1 MGVERTMNCEEL
13 AQLIPDLVDGAVPA
27 SLLVETEA
35 ALLQCP
41 DCQRELAI
49 ARQVRAF
56 LVELQAEHADVR
68 LSAGFEA
75 RLLAQVRAQHSG
87 LELLDL
93 SSKVF
98 GMWLV
103 EFINLIGGL
112 LDPEL
117 ILGGSRPEPRGA

>member
-1 MGVERTMNCEEL
+1 MNCEEL
-13 AQLIPDLVDGAVPA
+13 GQLIPDLVDGTVPA
-27 SLLVETEA
+27 SLLAETEA

-56 LVELQAEHADVR
+56 LVELQAEHAD
-68 LSAGFEA
+68 LPLPTDFEA
-75 RLLAQVRAQHSG
+75 KLLAQIRVHHNG

-103 EFINLIGGL
+103 EFINLISGL
-112 LDPEL
+112 LAPEST
-117 ILGGSRPEPRGA
+117 LGENRPEPRGA